1 MTYKFL
7 RGTIM
12 KKMDAKMSIRTFSD
26 VKKDATKIYESL
38 GVDMTT
44 VINVFLRKSIACGG
58 FPFDVREEPNTT
70 TKKAMKNA
78 YKNEGLSRTFKNTD
92 DLFKHLNS

>member
-1 MTYKFL
+1 
-7 RGTIM
+7 M

-26 VKKDATKIYESL
+26 VKKGATKIYESL

-44 VINVFLRKSIACGG
+44 AINVFLRKSIMCGG
-58 FPFDVREEPNTT
+58 FPFDVREEPNKI

-78 YKNEGLSRTFKNTD
+78 YKGKGLSRTFKSID
-92 DLFKHLNS
+92 DLFEHLNA